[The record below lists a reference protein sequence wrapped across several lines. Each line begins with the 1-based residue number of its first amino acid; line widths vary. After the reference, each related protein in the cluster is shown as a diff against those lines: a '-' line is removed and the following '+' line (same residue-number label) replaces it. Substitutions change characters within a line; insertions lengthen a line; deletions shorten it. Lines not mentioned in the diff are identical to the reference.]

1 MKCAL
6 LREWYPERRLHS
18 VRPDQPGLTARR
30 TVLLTAPRIGKW
42 NCNYQA
48 SSYVLTFSY
57 KGHVMPSEMQQ
68 EY

>member
-1 MKCAL
+1 MQL
-6 LREWYPERRLHS
+6 NQS
-18 VRPDQPGLTARR
+18 GLTAHH
-30 TVLLTAPRIGKW
+30 TVPLTAPRTGKW

-57 KGHVMPSEMQQ
+57 KGHVMPSEMKP